1 MELTLPFAE
10 RTNAVRSSRIREILK
25 VTDRPGMISFA
36 GGLPDPRLLPVDGVR
51 AAADRVL
58 ARDGSAALQYS
69 ISEGLRDLRAWIAER
84 YRVRYGLN
92 IAPESI
98 LITNGSQQA
107 LDLIGKLFL
116 EKNTPV
122 YLERPSYLGAIQA
135 FALYEPRFVGVGL
148 GAAGTDTD
156 DLRRQIE
163 KNGPGLF
170 YSVPNFQNPAGTTT
184 SLAGRE
190 QIAALARAT
199 GILPVEDDPY
209 GELRYS
215 GPVLPPI
222 RALYSD
228 TLLLGSFSKIVAPGM
243 RLGWIVAGPEVMR
256 RLVAV
261 KQASDLHTNVFA
273 QKVLLEYL
281 REIDPDRHIAGL
293 RAAYGRNLNA
303 MVAALQETWPG
314 VRFVRPEGG
323 MFLWCELPPGD
334 SAEELAT
341 RALEADVALVPGGP
355 FFPPEPGR
363 AVAADRFF
371 RLNFSNSTV
380 DEIQTGI
387 RRLAAL
393 PIGVHFERK
402 NASILHV

>member
-1 MELTLPFAE
+1 METTLPFAE
-10 RTNAVRSSRIREILK
+10 RVNAVRGSRIREILK

-36 GGLPDPRLLPVDGVR
+36 GGMPDPRLLPAPAIR

-58 ARDGSAALQYS
+58 TRDGEAALQYS
-69 ISEGLRDLRAWIAER
+69 ISEGLYDLRAWIAER
-84 YRVRYGLN
+84 YRARFGLN
-92 IAPESI
+92 VSPASI

-148 GAAGTDTD
+148 HAAGTDTD
-156 DLRRQIE
+156 DLRRSVQR
-163 KNGPGLF
+163 NGPGLF

-184 SLAGRE
+184 DLAGRE
-190 QIAALARAT
+190 RIAALARTT

-209 GELRYS
+209 SELRFN
-215 GPVLPPI
+215 GRDLPPI
-222 RALYSD
+222 RALYPP

-273 QKVLLEYL
+273 QKVLLEFL
-281 REIDPDRHIAGL
+281 REVDLERHIAGL
-293 RAAYGRNLNA
+293 RAAYGRNRDA
-303 MVAALQETWPG
+303 MVDALRVFWPA
-314 VRFVRPEGG
+314 VRFVVPEGG
-323 MFLWCELPPGD
+323 MFLWCELPPGA

-341 RALEADVALVPGGP
+341 LALEANVALVPGGP
-355 FFPPEPGR
+355 FFIPGLG
-363 AVAADRFF
+363 ADAGDRFF

-380 DEIQTGI
+380 DEIKTGI

-393 PIGVHFERK
+393 PLGVANERA
-402 NASILHV
+402 NNSILHV